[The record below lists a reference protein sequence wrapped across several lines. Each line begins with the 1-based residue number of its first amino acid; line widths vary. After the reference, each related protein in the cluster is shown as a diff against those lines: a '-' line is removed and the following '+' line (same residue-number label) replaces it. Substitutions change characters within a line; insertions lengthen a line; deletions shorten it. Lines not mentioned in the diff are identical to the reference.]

1 MGHLSPLYMSLFKIF
16 FFLFVTHIYSQ
27 VKSSVLTSTL
37 TSVGA
42 SSLPVF
48 DHKYVV
54 RQSIGQDGIIGKANL
69 NVASIQQGFLVYFK
83 SFSPKKL
90 KNKDFEFVIY
100 PNPFVAYLNIDF
112 FKNTRDN
119 VSIKIFDVLG
129 KIYSSTKY
137 LPTDKITIPLQ
148 KLSSGNYLVEV
159 KTGEH
164 TVTKK
169 IFKIE
174 P

>member
-1 MGHLSPLYMSLFKIF
+1 MN
-16 FFLFVTHIYSQ
+16 IYSQ
-27 VKSSVLTSTL
+27 VKPSILKSAL

-42 SSLPVF
+42 SSVPVF

-54 RQSIGQDGIIGKANL
+54 RQSIGQDGIVGKANL

-83 SFSPKKL
+83 SFSQKKSNNNNL
-90 KNKDFEFVIY
+90 EFSIY
-100 PNPFVAYLNIDF
+100 PNPFVEEINIDF
-112 FKNTRDN
+112 YKTTRDN

-129 KIYSSTKY
+129 KIYSSKKH
-137 LPTDKITIPLQ
+137 LPIDKITIPLH
-148 KLSSGNYLVEV
+148 KLSSGNYLIEI
-159 KTGEH
+159 KTGKH

-169 IFKIE
+169 IFKID